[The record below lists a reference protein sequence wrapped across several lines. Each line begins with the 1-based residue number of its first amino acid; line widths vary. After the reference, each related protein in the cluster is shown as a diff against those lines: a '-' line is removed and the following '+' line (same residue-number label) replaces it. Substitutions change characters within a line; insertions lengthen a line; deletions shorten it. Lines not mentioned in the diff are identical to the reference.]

1 MSEPHITVTEP
12 TILIIDGE
20 RVVPLGHLHTLV
32 ESRSREGEYHSV
44 SWEWND
50 DSGKEEWTCS
60 CEGWSFRHDCRHIR
74 AVDRWVA
81 GKASVRIEGES

>member
-12 TILIIDGE
+12 TILLVDGI
-20 RVVPLGHLHTLV
+20 RVVPLGRFHALV
-32 ESRSREGEYHSV
+32 ESRSKPGEHHSV
-44 SWEWND
+44 EYGWND
-50 DSGKEEWTCS
+50 ESGKEKWTCS

-81 GKASVRIEGES
+81 GKASVKIAEDS